1 MTYDHAVLGETL
13 ELSKDA
19 AKWFTEEKER
29 LENRQASKKVMDRIR
44 PMQERKTSDV
54 FKRKR
59 LEKIRRVSKSGSQR
73 IGEYTKY
80 GVNAIYRR

>member
-1 MTYDHAVLGETL
+1 MTYDHAVLGENL

-44 PMQERKTSDV
+44 PMSERKRQMFLRERD
-54 FKRKR
+54 
-59 LEKIRRVSKSGSQR
+59 EKK
-73 IGEYTKY
+73 
-80 GVNAIYRR
+80 

>member
-1 MTYDHAVLGETL
+1 MLYDHAVLGETL
-13 ELSKDA
+13 ELCREA
-19 AKWFTEEKER
+19 AKWFAEEKER
-29 LENRQASKKVMDRIR
+29 LEKQAGKQKSHGQDSPNARK
-44 PMQERKTSDV
+44 KTSDV

>member
-29 LENRQASKKVMDRIR
+29 LKTGRQAKKSWTGFAQCQKENVRC
-44 PMQERKTSDV
+44 
-54 FKRKR
+54 F
-59 LEKIRRVSKSGSQR
+59 
-73 IGEYTKY
+73 
-80 GVNAIYRR
+80 

>member
-44 PMQERKTSDV
+44 PMPERK
-54 FKRKR
+54 
-59 LEKIRRVSKSGSQR
+59 SQMFLR
-73 IGEYTKY
+73 E
-80 GVNAIYRR
+80 RD

>member
-44 PMQERKTSDV
+44 PMPERKTSDV

>member
-1 MTYDHAVLGETL
+1 MPCLVKIWNLAKMQQSDLRKKKSVLKTG
-13 ELSKDA
+13 
-19 AKWFTEEKER
+19 
-29 LENRQASKKVMDRIR
+29 RQAKKLMDRILPNAR
-44 PMQERKTSDV
+44 KKTSDV

-80 GVNAIYRR
+80 GVNTIYRR

>member
-13 ELSKDA
+13 GLSKDA

-44 PMQERKTSDV
+44 PMPERKRQMFLRERD
-54 FKRKR
+54 
-59 LEKIRRVSKSGSQR
+59 
-73 IGEYTKY
+73 
-80 GVNAIYRR
+80 

>member
-44 PMQERKTSDV
+44 PMQERKTSYV

>member
-1 MTYDHAVLGETL
+1 MTYDHAVFGETL

-44 PMQERKTSDV
+44 PMPERKRQMFLRERD
-54 FKRKR
+54 
-59 LEKIRRVSKSGSQR
+59 
-73 IGEYTKY
+73 
-80 GVNAIYRR
+80 

>member
-19 AKWFTEEKER
+19 AKCFTEEKER

-44 PMQERKTSDV
+44 PMPERKRQMFLRERD
-54 FKRKR
+54 
-59 LEKIRRVSKSGSQR
+59 
-73 IGEYTKY
+73 
-80 GVNAIYRR
+80 

>member
-1 MTYDHAVLGETL
+1 MTYDHAVLGENL

-44 PMQERKTSDV
+44 PMSERKRQMFLRERD
-54 FKRKR
+54 
-59 LEKIRRVSKSGSQR
+59 
-73 IGEYTKY
+73 
-80 GVNAIYRR
+80 

>member
-1 MTYDHAVLGETL
+1 MTYDHAVLGENL

-44 PMQERKTSDV
+44 KCLDFRFQLCAIMTSRGFFREWKEFPASV
-54 FKRKR
+54 NSVRKR
-59 LEKIRRVSKSGSQR
+59 LKHYV
-73 IGEYTKY
+73 
-80 GVNAIYRR
+80 

>member
-1 MTYDHAVLGETL
+1 MTYDHVVLGENL

-44 PMQERKTSDV
+44 PMPERKRQMFLRERD
-54 FKRKR
+54 
-59 LEKIRRVSKSGSQR
+59 
-73 IGEYTKY
+73 
-80 GVNAIYRR
+80 

>member
-19 AKWFTEEKER
+19 AKWLTEEKER

-44 PMQERKTSDV
+44 PMPERKRQMFLRERD
-54 FKRKR
+54 
-59 LEKIRRVSKSGSQR
+59 
-73 IGEYTKY
+73 
-80 GVNAIYRR
+80 